1 MSTMGSREAGRC
13 VKETDAAVMGVSMV
27 QGRADTG
34 AGKLA
39 MRRGSP
45 SDPQSGIAVQSEVL
59 IPYEAG

>member
-45 SDPQSGIAVQSEVL
+45 SDEQVSAAIIKRELS
-59 IPYEAG
+59 

>member
-45 SDPQSGIAVQSEVL
+45 LDLKKMSGEQL
-59 IPYEAG
+59 GQRLNPL

>member
-27 QGRADTG
+27 QGRAETG

-45 SDPQSGIAVQSEVL
+45 SDL
-59 IPYEAG
+59 NLR